1 MARNEMIE
9 ACADRQ
15 FHERWLAVA
24 GLRIHCLM
32 AGRTGPA
39 VLLLHGS
46 GFDAAGVS
54 LAPAMHSLATGCRVY
69 APDLPGFGDSDP
81 MPDRWGFC
89 RCSAFLSPLLEALGL
104 ERASLVGLSM
114 GGGVA
119 LGFALMAPEKVDRL
133 VLIDSACLSDS
144 IPGGWRTWFAVHVPG
159 WTALQWRVLAAS
171 RRLTQWLLQRAI
183 PHHPNGLTPEQ
194 LDRVMR
200 QLRRPGAGVAFSR
213 WERREVGWR
222 GFRTCYV
229 DRLPALSVSTLILH
243 GANDPLLP
251 VAVAERAHRLIP
263 RSRLEVIPDCGHL
276 APLDQPEAVSR
287 ALCAFFQPVD

>member
-1 MARNEMIE
+1 MALNEMIE
-9 ACADRQ
+9 TCAGGQ
-15 FHERWLAVA
+15 FQERWLTVE

-81 MPDRWGFC
+81 KSDRWGFSEY
-89 RCSAFLSPLLEALGL
+89 SAFLSPLLAVLGL

-114 GGGVA
+114 GGGIA

-133 VLIDSACLSDS
+133 VLIDSACLSES
-144 IPGGWRTWFAVHVPG
+144 IPGGWRTWFAVHMPG
-159 WTALQWRVLAAS
+159 WSALQWRILASS
-171 RRLTQWLLQRAI
+171 RRVTQRVLQRAT
-183 PHHPNGLTPEQ
+183 PHHPVTHEQ

-200 QLRRPGAGVAFSR
+200 HLRRPGAGVAFSG
-213 WERREVGWR
+213 WERQEVGWR
-222 GFRTCYV
+222 GLRTSYV
-229 DRLPALSVSTLILH
+229 DQLPALSVSTLILH

-251 VAVAERAHRLIP
+251 AAVAERAHHLIP
-263 RSRLEVIPDCGHL
+263 RSQLEVIPDCGHL
-276 APLDQPEAVSR
+276 APLEQPEAVSR

>member
-1 MARNEMIE
+1 MRKET
-9 ACADRQ
+9 
-15 FHERWLAVA
+15 RWLTVA

-81 MPDRWGFC
+81 MPDRWGFS

-114 GGGVA
+114 GGGIA

-133 VLIDSACLSDS
+133 VL
-144 IPGGWRTWFAVHVPG
+144 
-159 WTALQWRVLAAS
+159 
-171 RRLTQWLLQRAI
+171 
-183 PHHPNGLTPEQ
+183 
-194 LDRVMR
+194 M
-200 QLRRPGAGVAFSR
+200 
-213 WERREVGWR
+213 
-222 GFRTCYV
+222 
-229 DRLPALSVSTLILH
+229 PA
-243 GANDPLLP
+243 
-251 VAVAERAHRLIP
+251 
-263 RSRLEVIPDCGHL
+263 
-276 APLDQPEAVSR
+276 
-287 ALCAFFQPVD
+287 